1 MSDLT
6 ATAAFDRKTHRVDTF
21 ICGEEILDRWLRAY
35 ASQAQ
40 RRDAARTFVTTD
52 PDRNVVGYYTLVA
65 AQVAHEQATASVRD
79 GLSRHFPIP
88 VALIARLAVASTHH
102 GTGLGR
108 SLLLDALQRIRK
120 ASDELAVRAVTVDA
134 LNSGAASFYRH
145 YGFEPTDLAP
155 NTLMVPINA
164 VRNTLAD
171 HP

>member
-1 MSDLT
+1 M
-6 ATAAFDRKTHRVDTF
+6 
-21 ICGEEILDRWLRAY
+21 
-35 ASQAQ
+35 
-40 RRDAARTFVTTD
+40 
-52 PDRNVVGYYTLVA
+52 
-65 AQVAHEQATASVRD
+65 
-79 GLSRHFPIP
+79 
-88 VALIARLAVASTHH
+88 ARLAVASTHH

-108 SLLLDALQRIRK
+108 SLLLDALQRILK

-155 NTLMVPINA
+155 NTLMVPVNA